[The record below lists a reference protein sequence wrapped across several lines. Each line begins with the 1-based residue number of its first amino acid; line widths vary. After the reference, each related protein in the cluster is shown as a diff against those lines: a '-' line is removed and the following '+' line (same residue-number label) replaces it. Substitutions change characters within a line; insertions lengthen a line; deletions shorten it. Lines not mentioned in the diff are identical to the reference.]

1 VDELVTGVNLALGNL
16 SLERCPAFDSNTDID
31 VTVAELITAVN
42 HALAGCS
49 EKPELRACRAG
60 SIGGKRMIRAKG
72 RLPRVAPKCTFLM
85 YTWCEAFPSSRRG
98 GNWDGWPRK
107 CDGPDSQSSSRAAAV
122 PSHVSP
128 RNRVRSRAGSGRA
141 TRLPTCAA
149 RYAFIAISTDCNP
162 RSARCVRSSVAVST
176 AVAHGSG
183 PGECVLVREIGAVVD
198 TVALLGYLG
207 GAARG
212 LGRTA
217 RRTFDRARAG
227 QVQLAVPTVCLFE
240 VSQLEERGRISLR
253 VPFERWCDLLE
264 QTEALLL
271 LPLAR
276 AHVSEARSLPT
287 LRDPFDRLIAGTAV
301 ALGVPLVTPDARIAE
316 LKRVTVI
323 W

>member
-1 VDELVTGVNLALGNL
+1 
-16 SLERCPAFDSNTDID
+16 
-31 VTVAELITAVN
+31 
-42 HALAGCS
+42 
-49 EKPELRACRAG
+49 
-60 SIGGKRMIRAKG
+60 M
-72 RLPRVAPKCTFLM
+72 
-85 YTWCEAFPSSRRG
+85 
-98 GNWDGWPRK
+98 
-107 CDGPDSQSSSRAAAV
+107 
-122 PSHVSP
+122 
-128 RNRVRSRAGSGRA
+128 
-141 TRLPTCAA
+141 
-149 RYAFIAISTDCNP
+149 
-162 RSARCVRSSVAVST
+162 
-176 AVAHGSG
+176 
-183 PGECVLVREIGAVVD
+183 REIGAVVD

-227 QVQLAVPTVCLFE
+227 RVRLAVPTVCLFE
-240 VSQLEERGRISLR
+240 VSQLEEQGRISLR